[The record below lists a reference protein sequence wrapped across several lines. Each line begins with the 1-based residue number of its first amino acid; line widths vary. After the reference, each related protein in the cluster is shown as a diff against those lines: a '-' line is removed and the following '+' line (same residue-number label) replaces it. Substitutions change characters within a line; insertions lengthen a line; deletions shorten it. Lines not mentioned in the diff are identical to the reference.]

1 MHERECTIVTEQI
14 DTAALRD
21 QHWDGVSAI
30 RSDGYLSALARACDD
45 ARDGGIS
52 QSHSLQPALRIRA
65 TRPR

>member
-52 QSHSLQPALRIRA
+52 
-65 TRPR
+65 